1 METLLLLIQ
10 NVDVFVWSSYEVPGV
25 DPEFIVHRLN
35 VDPSFPPK
43 KQKPRRSAKEHIE
56 VVRLEVQKLKEAGAI
71 KEIHFLEWLA
81 NTIVVKK
88 KNGKWRVCVD
98 CTNLNRAC
106 PKDLYPMPKID
117 QLVDSTYGHP
127 KMSFFDAF
135 QGYHQIVLA
144 LEDREKTAFISLD
157 ANYHYTVMPFGL
169 KNAGATYQWMMT
181 RMFRDKIRRTVEV
194 YIDNMVVKSKQEVRH
209 IEDLQGVFEVLRQ
222 HKLHLNADKCAFGVE
237 AGKFLGYLIT
247 GRGIEVNPNQ
257 IEAVK
262 HLKPPSNPKKVQV
275 LTGMLV
281 DLNRFISKF
290 ADHYRP
296 FYQLLRKWKGFQWDE
311 ECEKAFQ
318 DSKGY
323 LTQAPMLTTLNPGR
337 TYSCTC
343 NFRSRCKHRA
353 LERSR
358 SAASCI
364 LYQQNPGRRQD
375 EILTSEK
382 VGIGFSSCHQKVAPL
397 LPGSYRIRV
406 DQVSFTVVVKEV
418 RLYGADS

>member
-1 METLLLLIQ
+1 M
-10 NVDVFVWSSYEVPGV
+10 
-25 DPEFIVHRLN
+25 
-35 VDPSFPPK
+35 
-43 KQKPRRSAKEHIE
+43 
-56 VVRLEVQKLKEAGAI
+56 
-71 KEIHFLEWLA
+71 
-81 NTIVVKK
+81 
-88 KNGKWRVCVD
+88 
-98 CTNLNRAC
+98 
-106 PKDLYPMPKID
+106 
-117 QLVDSTYGHP
+117 
-127 KMSFFDAF
+127 
-135 QGYHQIVLA
+135 
-144 LEDREKTAFISLD
+144 
-157 ANYHYTVMPFGL
+157 
-169 KNAGATYQWMMT
+169 
-181 RMFRDKIRRTVEV
+181 
-194 YIDNMVVKSKQEVRH
+194 
-209 IEDLQGVFEVLRQ
+209 
-222 HKLHLNADKCAFGVE
+222 
-237 AGKFLGYLIT
+237 
-247 GRGIEVNPNQ
+247 
-257 IEAVK
+257 
-262 HLKPPSNPKKVQV
+262 
-275 LTGMLV
+275 LTGMLAA
-281 DLNRFISKF
+281 LNGFISKF
-290 ADHYRP
+290 VDHCRP

-364 LYQQNPGRRQD
+364 LYQQNPGRRQG